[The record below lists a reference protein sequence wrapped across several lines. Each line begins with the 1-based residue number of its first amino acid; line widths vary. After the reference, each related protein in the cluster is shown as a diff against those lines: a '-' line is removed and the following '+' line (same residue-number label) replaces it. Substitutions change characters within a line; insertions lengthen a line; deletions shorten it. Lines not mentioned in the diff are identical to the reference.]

1 MGQGPSPARA
11 RPGALGFWRA
21 LGPTL
26 GEGLKPGPGPSP
38 WSKARGLK
46 GLLKYDFP
54 LKNWHYFGKFL
65 SKNIKSQM
73 QIIFLLHFQYP
84 LYLCLFSSIF
94 SLCINVNLPEFC
106 VKLIF
111 FRINWLNAE
120 PGKPARPGPWPCLEG
135 RAQARARPEPDIQS
149 SSPARARLFRARP
162 ITTVHDE
169 GVPCR
174 YLNI

>member
-1 MGQGPSPARA
+1 MGQGPSPALA

-73 QIIFLLHFQYP
+73 QIIF
-84 LYLCLFSSIF
+84 FSTF
-94 SLCINVNLPEFC
+94 SLSLVPLFIFQVFLP
-106 VKLIF
+106 
-111 FRINWLNAE
+111 NA
-120 PGKPARPGPWPCLEG
+120 
-135 RAQARARPEPDIQS
+135 
-149 SSPARARLFRARP
+149 
-162 ITTVHDE
+162 
-169 GVPCR
+169 
-174 YLNI
+174 